1 MAIWYQPPGPYIGG
15 KQPYDPGR
23 KAPIPSEGAPVPHAQ
38 AVLYSIIR
46 SWDPPPP
53 QPTQLVRYVPIPSE
67 SAPNP
72 GSNARF
78 YELVR
83 AWDAPPPQ
91 PTQLVRYFPVPSES
105 RPPTRQPWF
114 PDAARWPPL
123 TWGTQSAPFTP
134 QVSATTTAFVPG
146 PNTWLSG
153 ILSSWQPVA
162 PTAQFYPKAPI
173 PSESAPVGVPRYAQG
188 SANWQAQFQYPQVA
202 PFTPQVTATTAAQ
215 VPFTQAWLSPV
226 LSAWVPSVPFTFVLP
241 TSPIP
246 SKSAP
251 PPVTW
256 TLLNQL
262 VNAWIPPPP
271 QPTQLHQVIVTG
283 AATDDPPFPGIN
295 YQNTLIQLWQPG
307 PPQPTQL
314 VQNVV
319 QEGPPTPPT
328 PPTPPVGGPPQFG
341 GGPFWREYGYDS
353 AYDAIR
359 NQTSTQAG
367 PARSEPAAPPP
378 FQPKPIDYHFIQNRA
393 FGSVAADMRAFWEA
407 ELGDQRRALDEEEE
421 EIILILSMLDS

>member
-46 SWDPPPP
+46 SWDPPSP
-53 QPTQLVRYVPIPSE
+53 QPTQLVRYFPIPSE
-67 SAPNP
+67 SRPNP
-72 GSNARF
+72 NSYARF

-91 PTQLVRYFPVPSES
+91 PTQLVRYFPIPSES
-105 RPPTRQPWF
+105 PPPTRQPWF
-114 PDAARWPPL
+114 PDSTRWPQP
-123 TWGTQSAPFTP
+123 TWGTQKAGAFTAGG
-134 QVSATTTAFVPG
+134 ATTAAFVPG

-153 ILSSWQPVA
+153 ILSSWKPLA
-162 PTAQFYPKAPI
+162 PTAQSYPKAPI
-173 PSESAPVGVPRYAQG
+173 PSESAP
-188 SANWQAQFQYPQVA
+188 
-202 PFTPQVTATTAAQ
+202 
-215 VPFTQAWLSPV
+215 
-226 LSAWVPSVPFTFVLP
+226 
-241 TSPIP
+241 
-246 SKSAP
+246 
-251 PPVTW
+251 PPVTR

-283 AATDDPPFPGIN
+283 AATDDPPFHGIN

-359 NQTSTQAG
+359 NQTSTEAG

-421 EIILILSMLDS
+421 EIILILSMLD